1 MIAYAGE
8 QGKSPLPAGSGGE
21 DTNRNDELATRFP
34 GAAEKFVHVPTR
46 EDCMKKMKDSQRV
59 TSSFY
64 SFFFLQWIYIYI
76 LWNHYIERV

>member
-1 MIAYAGE
+1 MIANAVE

-34 GAAEKFVHVPTR
+34 GAAQKFVHVPIR

-59 TSSFY
+59 IPHS
-64 SFFFLQWIYIYI
+64 FFLQFIYS
-76 LWNHYIERV
+76 